1 MEILFWFLFILV
13 CINVLLSIFK
23 LWLKK
28 ILGWIFVVSN
38 MCFVY
43 YRNVGGNYKKNI
55 KLF

>member
-43 YRNVGGNYKKNI
+43 YRNVGGNYKK
-55 KLF
+55 KY